1 MPRPTRLRSLHG
13 DAGFRLERLSSSGI
27 PGYSPSTR
35 TRWRTFLSIPAT
47 SGLSRRSTLWP
58 ILLRTCV
65 MRSVLFA
72 IGGLLRG
79 GDRDRLLGRR
89 GLLRRCLPLGLLLRD
104 RKHVGD
110 RLPARLGDLLGAPEA
125 LESLDGCLEHVHR
138 VGRSKALGEDVSH
151 TAELEDGADAAA
163 GDDAGSLARRAQEY
177 PRGAEPAQDLV
188 RDRLAVLRDREEVL
202 LRVLDG
208 LRDRQRDFTGLPVAD
223 ADPVDLVADHDQ
235 RGEREAPAALD
246 DLGDAV
252 DLDDTLLELAGLFV
266 VAQNWSPPSRAA
278 SASAFT
284 RPWYR

>member
-1 MPRPTRLRSLHG
+1 MPRPTRLRSLRG

-47 SGLSRRSTLWP
+47 SGLSGRSTERPILPRPSARSVPRWRSLWP

-79 GDRDRLLGRR
+79 GDRDRFLGRR
-89 GLLRRCLPLGLLLRD
+89 GLLRRCLLLGLLLRD

-208 LRDRQRDFTGLPVAD
+208 L
-223 ADPVDLVADHDQ
+223 
-235 RGEREAPAALD
+235 
-246 DLGDAV
+246 GDAV

-266 VAQNWSPPSRAA
+266 VAQNSSPPSRAA